1 MILTI
6 MTIQIVFQ
14 QEIVIGFIYSG
25 NCYLRINTFW
35 LREQESHEDL
45 KENSKIDV
53 WKYDLYESQAYESW
67 LYGSRG
73 TSSKREFRNGRL
85 TQGDIELSQWPW
97 ASHLVS

>member
-45 KENSKIDV
+45 KENSKIDSWIKHWSLIIIIKWRTPHMAKSHGKASKV
-53 WKYDLYESQAYESW
+53 NKHNELFHSSLYE
-67 LYGSRG
+67 
-73 TSSKREFRNGRL
+73 
-85 TQGDIELSQWPW
+85 
-97 ASHLVS
+97 V